1 MKGLGTVRT
10 RIRGRISA
18 ILTVSYFN
26 CKLDNNCDFT
36 ICFYQ
41 NSFRAVE
48 SVTGNPKSSKHRDIS
63 RLFSRRSVCRRQMRR
78 LNLHICG
85 ILNIRYIKLLYCT
98 CFCGVKPRTPAC
110 HNFLLFTLTSL
121 RQPALKLFYADP
133 VKLS

>member
-48 SVTGNPKSSKHRDIS
+48 SVTGNPKSSKHRIY
-63 RLFSRRSVCRRQMRR
+63 R
-78 LNLHICG
+78 G
-85 ILNIRYIKLLYCT
+85 
-98 CFCGVKPRTPAC
+98 
-110 HNFLLFTLTSL
+110 FL
-121 RQPALKLFYADP
+121 AAD
-133 VKLS
+133 LSAAGRCAD